1 MAELMSGAPVLETKK
16 TEQIAALPLG
26 SRLHVD
32 PWDDRIELLQA
43 KPLAPMFARE
53 KMPFEVSPV
62 FLNLKRL
69 STSQSSAQAVT
80 K

>member
-1 MAELMSGAPVLETKK
+1 
-16 TEQIAALPLG
+16 
-26 SRLHVD
+26 
-32 PWDDRIELLQA
+32 LLQA

-62 FLNLKRL
+62 FLNLKRQ
-69 STSQSSAQAVT
+69 STSQSSAQGTAQGAAQAVT